1 MVGTWGLE
9 PQTSTVSRQR
19 SNQLSYAPTRQR
31 FYHRAGSLAP
41 PAPHTILV
49 DVQFPNRSGSSDC
62 FFVFAHP
69 AVQSGPVI
77 FTLRQSQGQLLRQ
90 ESRLRWRSERI
101 VKSMPTDRGRNSCW
115 RKSATRFDI
124 DHEKVDAA
132 ADIGRVRFLDFG
144 PLSSS

>member
-41 PAPHTILV
+41 PAPQTILV
-49 DVQFPNRSGSSDC
+49 DVQFPNRSGSSDF

-69 AVQSGPVI
+69 AVQSG
-77 FTLRQSQGQLLRQ
+77 
-90 ESRLRWRSERI
+90 SRDFHSTPEPWSIASARVQAAVAVGKDCQIHAHRSR
-101 VKSMPTDRGRNSCW
+101 
-115 RKSATRFDI
+115 
-124 DHEKVDAA
+124 
-132 ADIGRVRFLDFG
+132 
-144 PLSSS
+144 